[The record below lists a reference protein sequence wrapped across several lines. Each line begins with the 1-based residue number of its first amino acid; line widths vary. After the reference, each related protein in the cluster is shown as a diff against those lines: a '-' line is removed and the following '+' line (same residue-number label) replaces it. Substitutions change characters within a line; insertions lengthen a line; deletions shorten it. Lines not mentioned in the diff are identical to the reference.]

1 MCRIFIEVVWDK
13 DNLHPKFRYSRK
25 GNAAKYSDFINP
37 PGEGHVTDWKELGT
51 KKINEANEVGD
62 VTCYVIPC
70 SLHALSSPGALML
83 LTRFK
88 AQLTLFSALNI
99 TIKPCLDI
107 VQCLKCVLNNTR
119 RIIHVHH
126 TLELTF
132 HSSSVSE
139 AKGIIAYRYAKLQF
153 LPTSQIQFKCKILKC

>member
-1 MCRIFIEVVWDK
+1 MCCIFIEVVWDK

-99 TIKPCLDI
+99 TLNRDLTL
-107 VQCLKCVLNNTR
+107 CLKCALKNNTMR
-119 RIIHVHH
+119 TPHTRINI
-126 TLELTF
+126 
-132 HSSSVSE
+132 S
-139 AKGIIAYRYAKLQF
+139 
-153 LPTSQIQFKCKILKC
+153 